1 VSAGDSWQSNKGKPD
16 AQRIL
21 RGGASAGRQPPHAFR
36 GLTDRATGGIFDS
49 FKRIAKKPTRRGV
62 PLRLF
67 GAGSAQVRRCPAC
80 ERKIK
85 AAATFCPSCYMVFR
99 PEGAA
104 ALREFLQGA
113 RVPADVYLLR
123 KMQTE
128 DPNAGPVTR
137 VAPSAE
143 SPPVPLVLPP
153 EILTEV
159 AAPEIGTPTAPSVH
173 GIPDALSQAQPA
185 QAERKTASSHGQH
198 GRFRSRPKNGIEGL
212 LTFTT
217 PLPPAACS
225 IEDVPALFAWMLDRD
240 LLIPNNLA
248 RLQTIHA
255 EVFRGRPPERLGYE
269 EHIQLQVADDLLLH
283 TTEEALGFHLARLA
297 AAYRRA
303 AEWYHQTESGGDP
316 GVSNRAL
323 WEMASAASRIR
334 LEAWV
339 YHARYGET
347 PRLSGT
353 RQRELPLKFSGK

>member
-1 VSAGDSWQSNKGKPD
+1 
-16 AQRIL
+16 
-21 RGGASAGRQPPHAFR
+21 
-36 GLTDRATGGIFDS
+36 
-49 FKRIAKKPTRRGV
+49 
-62 PLRLF
+62 
-67 GAGSAQVRRCPAC
+67 
-80 ERKIK
+80 
-85 AAATFCPSCYMVFR
+85 MVFR

-137 VAPSAE
+137 VAPPPATAE
-143 SPPVPLVLPP
+143 SPPALVVLPP
-153 EILTEV
+153 EIPTEV
-159 AAPEIGTPTAPSVH
+159 AAPEIEIPSVPPSPA
-173 GIPDALSQAQPA
+173 IPDALPQAQPA
-185 QAERKTASSHGQH
+185 QAERKPASSHGQH

-212 LTFTT
+212 LTFAT
-217 PLPPAACS
+217 PLPPAACT
-225 IEDVPALFAWMLDRD
+225 IEDVPALFVWMLDRD
-240 LLIPNNLA
+240 PLIPNNLA

-255 EVFRGRPPERLGYE
+255 EVFRGKPAERLGYE

-283 TTEEALGFHLARLA
+283 TTEEALGFHLAHLA
-297 AAYRRA
+297 MAYRRA

-353 RQRELPLKFSGK
+353 RQRELPLRFPGK